1 MTRYYEDFRTNK
13 AIFLRV
19 GVFIC
24 GLLLYGEVIGTKL
37 IPNKK
42 YRLKQDYADAT
53 LGKIP
58 SGMTATFV
66 SNTCGSCRFRLPNG
80 KVFGV
85 AEKSA
90 LVLVAEV

>member
-1 MTRYYEDFRTNK
+1 L
-13 AIFLRV
+13 AITL
-19 GVFIC
+19 C
-24 GLLLYGEVIGTKL
+24 EVIGMRF
-37 IPNKK
+37 IANKK

-58 SGMTATFV
+58 SGMITTFV

-80 KVFGV
+80 KMFGV

-90 LVLVAEV
+90 LTILAEM